1 MIAANVRADS
11 WAAQLDAAE
20 MWATYDYHYNPDGG
34 AAGKWEV
41 TSEWAQ
47 KEFKLPRR
55 PSREAFY
62 KWLKAMKELAPAHR
76 REVRETADEIAQE
89 SAKSL
94 SIDDEQI
101 IAFAKSRALDAAT
114 VAKNP
119 KEAERFIRM
128 AETFIRAGQKE
139 AELTIKRQELE
150 LKNRAQNVKEDELK
164 LAQEKFAAAEKRL
177 AAMAEVADAA
187 RGGKVDP
194 AKVAD
199 EIDRILG
206 RKK

>member
-11 WAAQLDAAE
+11 WAGTLEAAE
-20 MWATYDYHYNPDGG
+20 MWAVYDFHYNPDGG

-41 TSEWAQ
+41 TAAWAE
-47 KEFKLPRR
+47 KEFKLSRR

-76 REVRETADEIAQE
+76 REVRETADEIAAE

-94 SIDDEQI
+94 TVNDAEI

-119 KEAERFIRM
+119 EEAERFMRM
-128 AETFIRAGQKE
+128 AEMFIRAGQKE
-139 AELTIKRQELE
+139 AELKIKREELE
-150 LKNRAQNVKEDELK
+150 LKARSQNIKEEELK
-164 LAQEKFAAAEKRL
+164 IAQEKLKLKQAKAASAVKAVEDPTLTDEER
-177 AAMAEVADAA
+177 
-187 RGGKVDP
+187 VD
-194 AKVAD
+194 K
-199 EIDRILG
+199 IKGIFGL
-206 RKK
+206 K